1 MKRQDALRKVRTICE
16 RLDAIDP
23 HTFPIQPLTLYLFG
37 STLTDN
43 ANPADV
49 DLVLVYRDNPEISY
63 SAGEITH
70 MLAYEPRL
78 LSHNR
83 ASVELRRG
91 MKRVQLHMSPNSIE
105 FWEYLPLFPQGNG
118 IRVIW
123 KPDWHWQ
130 NLIDVIEATPAPW
143 SGPRTSADE
152 ARFEQEWYALSTADQ
167 QQRLRT
173 IVEALKRQEEIF
185 AELVSRHS
193 L

>member
-1 MKRQDALRKVRTICE
+1 MKRQDALRKVRLVCE

-23 HTFPIQPLTLYLFG
+23 HTFPIQPLILYLFG
-37 STLTDN
+37 STLTAN
-43 ANPADV
+43 TNPADV

-83 ASVELRRG
+83 ASIALRRG
-91 MKRVQLHMSPNSIE
+91 MKHVQLYMAPDSIE
-105 FWEYLPLFPQGNG
+105 SWEYLPFFPQGNG

-123 KPDWHWQ
+123 KPNQRWQ
-130 NLIDVIEATPAPW
+130 SAIDAIEATPAPW

-152 ARFEQEWYALSTADQ
+152 AQAEQEWYALSGAAQ
-167 QQRLRT
+167 QQRLRAT
-173 IVEALKRQEEIF
+173 VEALKRQEEIF